1 MEDSVSDEETKNLVN
16 ELNKLI
22 ENNFKDIKNKT
33 ELKDAVNR
41 IFKEAE
47 KILKSHN
54 FEQMKSKEI
63 KHLIKNYI
71 QMLDGH
77 LKYFVDVM
85 NYYSRIYKN
94 IKKLNYKDLYNI
106 AWLYFSVTQYLYL
119 TKDSQEVDETKFLER
134 LTMFNKNKIEYK
146 LDEEDKDILKKA
158 FTTCNSILKEHIS
171 NFFKEHANYEG
182 GFKKQLSEIEKE
194 ISNLNE
200 MQKLFYFKEMKDLN
214 FKDSKFKDFAKNLSK
229 NPESEENKKYKRKA
243 IKKLKEMIENRN
255 NLSSEGLIKA
265 RTNLNK
271 IEKFFNALKSYS
283 DYDLKNMVAAQI
295 LKGITSIKYLNNK
308 INDMIK
314 NVMLTKINLQDLL
327 INNKKINKELVIQEL
342 KECNKYD
349 NYISKHFPIT
359 MDSYKYYS
367 DYKNDYRYFLIDE
380 LQNNLKTESENLQNS
395 YNEFQQLKKDIFD
408 LTNSLDKKISLSKN
422 SLNKKLTK
430 K

>member
-1 MEDSVSDEETKNLVN
+1 MV
-16 ELNKLI
+16 
-22 ENNFKDIKNKT
+22 
-33 ELKDAVNR
+33 
-41 IFKEAE
+41 IFFC
-47 KILKSHN
+47 N
-54 FEQMKSKEI
+54 
-63 KHLIKNYI
+63 
-71 QMLDGH
+71 
-77 LKYFVDVM
+77 
-85 NYYSRIYKN
+85 
-94 IKKLNYKDLYNI
+94 
-106 AWLYFSVTQYLYL
+106 
-119 TKDSQEVDETKFLER
+119 TKDSQEVNETKFLER
-134 LTMFNKNKIEYK
+134 LKMFNKNKIEYK
-146 LDEEDKDILKKA
+146 LDEEDKDILKKT

-171 NFFKEHANYEG
+171 NFFKEHANYED

-200 MQKLFYFKEMKDLN
+200 MQKLFYFKKIKNLN
-214 FKDSKFKDFAKNLSK
+214 FKDLKFKDFAKNLSK

-265 RTNLNK
+265 HTNLNK

-283 DYDLKNMVAAQI
+283 DYDLKNMVAAKI
-295 LKGITSIKYLNNK
+295 LKGITSIKYLNNR

-349 NYISKHFPIT
+349 NYISKHFPIA

-408 LTNSLDKKISLSKN
+408 LTNSLDKKISLAKN